1 MATYLELSLWKIK
14 EFEGCIPWMYRDTA
28 GKITVGVGLMLPDA
42 EAAAALPFQI
52 GGVVASQDVI
62 RTEYERVKGL
72 PEGKA
77 AIFYRRSSSPVLAQ
91 AAIDAN
97 LQEALEGFEGKLRE
111 VLKGYDSYPVGAKL
125 ALLDMAYNLG
135 PAGLLHGYPRLIAAV
150 EEGRWTDAAADCE
163 RHGPSAERNEWT
175 RDQFLGRVTGAIRAE
190 AETGLKR
197 LWRMLR
203 GF

>member
-1 MATYLELSLWKIK
+1 MATYLEQSLWKIK

-42 EAAAALPFQI
+42 EAAAALPFQV
-52 GGVVASQDVI
+52 GVAVATKDAI
-62 RTEYERVKGL
+62 RAEFERVKGL

-77 AIFYRRSSSPVLAQ
+77 AIFYRKSSSPVLAQ
-91 AAIDAN
+91 VAID
-97 LQEALEGFEGKLRE
+97 EKLRE
-111 VLKGYDSYPVGAKL
+111 VLVGFEAELREALKGYDGYPPGAKL

-135 PAGLLHGYPRLIAAV
+135 PAGLLHGFPKLIAAV
-150 EEGRWTDAAADCE
+150 EEDRWTDAAEECA
-163 RHGPSAERNEWT
+163 RHGPSVERNEWT
-175 RDQFLGRVTGAIRAE
+175 RDQFLGRVTGTIRAE

-203 GF
+203 SL